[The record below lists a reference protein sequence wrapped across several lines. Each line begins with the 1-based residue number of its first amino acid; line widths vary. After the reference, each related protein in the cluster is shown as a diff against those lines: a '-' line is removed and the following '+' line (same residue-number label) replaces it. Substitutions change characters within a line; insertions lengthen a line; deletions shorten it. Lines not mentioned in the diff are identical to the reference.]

1 MEKKKKNQYTQQP
14 WMLREHVLLLTKL
27 CLREDP
33 QQHLKE
39 NSNFVP
45 VWLEHT
51 DKFEAVTQNKQA
63 LIN

>member
-1 MEKKKKNQYTQQP
+1 
-14 WMLREHVLLLTKL
+14 MLREHVLLLTKL

-51 DKFEAVTQNKQA
+51 AKFEAVTQNKQA